1 VYDIKKNKITCIVYL
16 TLCKLGHIKKNSR
29 NFCRKNSLQIINSN
43 SDRFFLVSECS
54 GEHLR
59 GGDNYIDS
67 IDNNMNNLSIQEKI

>member
-1 VYDIKKNKITCIVYL
+1 MYSLSNSLQTWSY
-16 TLCKLGHIKKNSR
+16 KKNSR

-67 IDNNMNNLSIQEKI
+67 IDNNMNNLSIQEKYDPFL

>member
-1 VYDIKKNKITCIVYL
+1 MYSLSNSLQTWSY
-16 TLCKLGHIKKNSR
+16 KKNSR